1 MTGGRHGC
9 RISSSPPHSHLPPL
23 PAGKLSVAEA
33 CLWRASDFSGI
44 MLLYAAQ
51 GNRQGL
57 QALAERATEGG
68 KHNVA
73 FLALFLL
80 GKLEECIQLLVAA
93 KRWGQG
99 GEAGGVMDEGVLVPL
114 VCGCVVWWPNL
125 LPPVLSLL
133 YPPPLRLL
141 MAAFF

>member
-1 MTGGRHGC
+1 MSHAAPPTSLPSPKASC
-9 RISSSPPHSHLPPL
+9 RVSPLLSFPSPPPR
-23 PAGKLSVAEA
+23 AGKLSVAEA

-93 KRWGQG
+93 KRWVRG
-99 GEAGGVMDEGVLVPL
+99 GEV
-114 VCGCVVWWPNL
+114 
-125 LPPVLSLL
+125 
-133 YPPPLRLL
+133 
-141 MAAFF
+141 